1 MIFPNNLPAITM
13 YLDGTG
19 LYYELPVNASKTEVS
34 AEFYY
39 NREAISA
46 KKDVKMSGLRIDIEA
61 SISQAISH
69 EEIRAFFGDLYSEP
83 SGKARLYLKA
93 KDGIDNTDN
102 YFDVLVTD
110 LVANTSYRNTI
121 NRQSYDFK
129 FTGVTRDASIIT
141 GFVITND
148 GFYYLTNEGDR
159 YVFTFDLN

>member
-1 MIFPNNLPAITM
+1 MIFPNKLPAITM

-46 KKDVKMSGLRIDIEA
+46 KKDVKMSGLRINIEA

-69 EEIRAFFGDLYSEP
+69 EEIRTFFGDLYSEP
-83 SGKARLYLKA
+83 SGKARLYLQG
-93 KDGIDNTDN
+93 KDGIDNADN

-129 FTGVTRDASIIT
+129 FTGQVRDLAFAT

-148 GFYYLTNEGDR
+148 GFYYLTNDGFR
-159 YVFTFDLN
+159 YLFTLDVS